1 MGSFAGYFSAR
12 LYKMFKGKAW
22 KRNTFLTA
30 FSFSGSLLTVVAG
43 INVALSTS
51 KSSLAIPLSSLLLL
65 VGLWL
70 GVCAPLVAVG
80 AYFGFKSEE
89 IKHPVRV
96 NNIPRQIPAQPWYL
110 HPVPSVLVGGIL
122 PFGAIFI
129 ELYFIM
135 SAIWL
140 SQVYAVFGFLFVVLL
155 ITAVTCAEIS
165 IVMTYFQLCSE
176 DYNWWWR
183 SFLTP
188 GSSALYLFAYAC
200 IYFYSK
206 LEITGG
212 VSTFLYFGY
221 MAMIAW
227 CFFLL
232 TGSIGFLSSL
242 AFTNRSASAVRP
254 QLRAATR
261 ANPLPPLPP
270 VASARSQFTR
280 RSRWTDCARNC
291 VLDAPPSSRGV
302 CFRLGRACAP
312 TCHAR
317 APLAEAH

>member
-1 MGSFAGYFSAR
+1 
-12 LYKMFKGKAW
+12 
-22 KRNTFLTA
+22 
-30 FSFSGSLLTVVAG
+30 LLTQPG
-43 INVALSTS
+43 SLSTS

-96 NNIPRQIPAQPWYL
+96 NNIPRQVPAQPWYL
-110 HPVPSVLVGGIL
+110 HPIPSILVGGIL

-140 SQVYAVFGFLFVVLL
+140 AQVYAVFGFLFVVLV

-183 SFLTP
+183 AFLTP
-188 GSSALYLFAYAC
+188 GSSALYLFVSAC
-200 IYFYSK
+200 VYFYTK

-212 VSTFLYFGY
+212 VSAFLYFGS
-221 MAMIAW
+221 MTMIAW

-232 TGSIGFLSSL
+232 TGSIGFVSSL
-242 AFTNRSASAVRP
+242 AFTNRSAGGGAARAQRAQRGGRP
-254 QLRAATR
+254 HAPPPPPPPPPARAY
-261 ANPLPPLPP
+261 PP
-270 VASARSQFTR
+270 VSAAIKV
-280 RSRWTDCARNC
+280 D
-291 VLDAPPSSRGV
+291 
-302 CFRLGRACAP
+302 
-312 TCHAR
+312 
-317 APLAEAH
+317 